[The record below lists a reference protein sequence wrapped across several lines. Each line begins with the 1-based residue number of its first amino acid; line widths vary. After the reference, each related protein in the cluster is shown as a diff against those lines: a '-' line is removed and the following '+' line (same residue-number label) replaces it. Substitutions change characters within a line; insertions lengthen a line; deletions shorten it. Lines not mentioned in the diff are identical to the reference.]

1 MGVIILLTSTSLKI
15 TRDEVLNLYRSKD
28 NIEKIFDSLKN
39 DIKEKRNRTHSLRNM
54 RGSLFISFISL
65 ILISWADHVMKE
77 KKLYKEFTKSEVY
90 KILDRL
96 KIYKLAN
103 GSEILGELSESKKP
117 FFLPLK

>member
-1 MGVIILLTSTSLKI
+1 
-15 TRDEVLNLYRSKD
+15 
-28 NIEKIFDSLKN
+28 
-39 DIKEKRNRTHSLRNM
+39 M

-103 GSEILGELSESKKP
+103 GSEILGELSGKQKAIFSAFKISTEIKP
-117 FFLPLK
+117 SYHF